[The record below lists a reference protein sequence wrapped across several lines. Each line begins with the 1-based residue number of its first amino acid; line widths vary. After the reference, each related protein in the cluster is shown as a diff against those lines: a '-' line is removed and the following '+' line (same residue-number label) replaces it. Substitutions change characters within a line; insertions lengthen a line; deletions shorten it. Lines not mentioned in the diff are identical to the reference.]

1 MSHGF
6 TKAVPIDTDPTMAAN
21 TDLLV
26 PSQAA
31 VVAYVANA
39 IPTAVVTAV
48 TAAAPVIS
56 TGGATPTISMP
67 QASASQSGYLSA
79 ADFATFSAGGG
90 GFDQKKIMAYIAAY

>member
-31 VVAYVANA
+31 VVAYVASA
-39 IPTAVVTAV
+39 IPSGGVTAV
-48 TAAAPVIS
+48 TAAAPVVS
-56 TGGATPTISMP
+56 SGGLTPTISMP
-67 QASASQSGYLSA
+67 QATASQSGYLSA
-79 ADFATFSAGGG
+79 ADFTAFSNS
-90 GFDQKKIMAYIAAY
+90 FDQKKIMAYIAAY

>member
-31 VVAYVANA
+31 VVAYVASA
-39 IPTAVVTAV
+39 IPSGGVTAV
-48 TAAAPVIS
+48 TAAAPVVS
-56 TGGATPTISMP
+56 SGGLTPTISMP
-67 QASASQSGYLSA
+67 QATASQSGYLSA
-79 ADFATFSAGGG
+79 ADFAAFSSG

>member
-31 VVAYVANA
+31 VVAYVASA
-39 IPTAVVTAV
+39 IPTGGVTVVTA
-48 TAAAPVIS
+48 TAPVIS
-56 TGGATPTISMP
+56 SGGTTPTISMP
-67 QASASQSGYLSA
+67 KASALQDGYLSA
-79 ADFATFSAGGG
+79 TDFATFSAG